1 MKESRTDLNAIVR
14 HVALPAAAP
23 VAIIGLYFTPVLLF
37 GCVNRGLLA
46 LAIVVISAIAACVTT
61 GKGVRAKAQ
70 GLPSANLWLL
80 STLILVMPIAL
91 VLGPLG

>member
-1 MKESRTDLNAIVR
+1 MNPVVKHIAF
-14 HVALPAAAP
+14 PAAAP
-23 VAIIGLYFTPVLLF
+23 VAVIGLYFTPVLVF

-46 LAIVVISAIAACVTT
+46 VAIVLVSAVAACVTT
-61 GKGVRAKAQ
+61 GRGVRARAQ
-70 GLPSANLWLL
+70 GLPSANWWLL

>member
-1 MKESRTDLNAIVR
+1 VNAVVKHIV
-14 HVALPAAAP
+14 LPAAAP
-23 VAIIGLYFTPVLLF
+23 IAIVALYFTPVLVF

-46 LAIVVISAIAACVTT
+46 VAIVLVSAVAACVTT
-61 GKGVRAKAQ
+61 GKGVRARVQ
-70 GLPSANLWLL
+70 GLPTANWWLL

>member
-1 MKESRTDLNAIVR
+1 MKAAVKHI
-14 HVALPAAAP
+14 ALPAAAP
-23 VAIIGLYFTPVLLF
+23 VAVVGLYFTPVLVF

-46 LAIVVISAIAACVTT
+46 VAIVLASAIAACVTT
-61 GKGVRAKAQ
+61 GKGVRARAQ
-70 GLPSANLWLL
+70 GLPSANWWLL

>member
-1 MKESRTDLNAIVR
+1 MKESQTGLKAMVR

-23 VAIIGLYFTPVLLF
+23 LAIIGLYFTPVLLF

-61 GKGVRAKAQ
+61 GRGVRAKAQ

>member
-1 MKESRTDLNAIVR
+1 MNAVVKHIV
-14 HVALPAAAP
+14 LPAAAP
-23 VAIIGLYFTPVLLF
+23 IAVTGLYFTPVLVF

-46 LAIVVISAIAACVTT
+46 VAIVLASALAACVTT
-61 GKGVRAKAQ
+61 GKGVRARAQ
-70 GLPSANLWLL
+70 GLPSANWWLL

>member
-1 MKESRTDLNAIVR
+1 MNAVVKHIV
-14 HVALPAAAP
+14 LPAAAP
-23 VAIIGLYFTPVLLF
+23 IAIVGLYFTPVLVF

-46 LAIVVISAIAACVTT
+46 VAIVFVSAVAACVTT

-70 GLPSANLWLL
+70 GLPTANWWLL

>member
-1 MKESRTDLNAIVR
+1 VKAAVKHI
-14 HVALPAAAP
+14 ALPAAAP
-23 VAIIGLYFTPVLLF
+23 VAVVGLYFTPVLVF

-46 LAIVVISAIAACVTT
+46 VAIVLASAIAACVTP
-61 GKGVRAKAQ
+61 GKGVRARAQ
-70 GLPSANLWLL
+70 GLPSANWWLL

>member
-1 MKESRTDLNAIVR
+1 VKAVVKRI
-14 HVALPAAAP
+14 ALPAAAP
-23 VAIIGLYFTPVLLF
+23 VAVIGLYFTPVLVF

-46 LAIVVISAIAACVTT
+46 VAIVLASAIAACVTT
-61 GKGVRAKAQ
+61 GKGVRARAQ
-70 GLPSANLWLL
+70 GLPSANWWLL

>member
-1 MKESRTDLNAIVR
+1 VNAMVKHI
-14 HVALPAAAP
+14 ALPAAAP
-23 VAIIGLYFTPVLLF
+23 GAIIGLYFTPVLVF

-46 LAIVVISAIAACVTT
+46 VAIVLVSAVVACVTT
-61 GKGVRAKAQ
+61 GKGVRARAQ
-70 GLPSANLWLL
+70 GLPSANWWLL

>member
-1 MKESRTDLNAIVR
+1 MNAVVKHI
-14 HVALPAAAP
+14 ALPAAAP
-23 VAIIGLYFTPVLLF
+23 LAIVGLYFTPVLLF

-46 LAIVVISAIAACVTT
+46 VAVVLVSAVAACVTT

-70 GLPSANLWLL
+70 GLPTANWWLL
-80 STLILVMPIAL
+80 STLILVIPIAL

>member
-1 MKESRTDLNAIVR
+1 MKEPGTHLNAIVR
-14 HVALPAAAP
+14 HIALPAAAP
-23 VAIIGLYFTPVLLF
+23 GAIIGLYFTPVLLF

-46 LAIVVISAIAACVTT
+46 LAIVLISAIAACVTT
-61 GKGVRAKAQ
+61 GKGVRARVQ
-70 GLPSANLWLL
+70 GLPSANWWLL

>member
-1 MKESRTDLNAIVR
+1 MNAVVKHIV
-14 HVALPAAAP
+14 LPAAAP
-23 VAIIGLYFTPVLLF
+23 IAIVALYFTPVLVF

-46 LAIVVISAIAACVTT
+46 VAIVLVSAVAACVTT
-61 GKGVRAKAQ
+61 GKGVRARVQ
-70 GLPSANLWLL
+70 GLPTANWWLL

>member
-1 MKESRTDLNAIVR
+1 MNAVVKHIV
-14 HVALPAAAP
+14 LPAAAP
-23 VAIIGLYFTPVLLF
+23 IAIVGLYFTPVLVF

-46 LAIVVISAIAACVTT
+46 VAIVLVSAVAACVTT
-61 GKGVRAKAQ
+61 GKGVRARAQ
-70 GLPSANLWLL
+70 GLPTANWWLL

>member
-1 MKESRTDLNAIVR
+1 VKAAVKHI
-14 HVALPAAAP
+14 ALPAAAP
-23 VAIIGLYFTPVLLF
+23 VAVVGLYFTPVLVF

-46 LAIVVISAIAACVTT
+46 VAIVLASAIAACVTT

-70 GLPSANLWLL
+70 GLPSANWWLL

>member
-1 MKESRTDLNAIVR
+1 VKAAVKHI
-14 HVALPAAAP
+14 ALPAAAP
-23 VAIIGLYFTPVLLF
+23 VAVIGLYFTPVLVF

-46 LAIVVISAIAACVTT
+46 VAIVLASAVAACVTT

-70 GLPSANLWLL
+70 GLPSANWWLL
-80 STLILVMPIAL
+80 TTLILVMPIAL

>member
-1 MKESRTDLNAIVR
+1 MNAVVKHIVF
-14 HVALPAAAP
+14 PATAP
-23 VAIIGLYFTPVLLF
+23 IAVIGLYFTPVLVF

-46 LAIVVISAIAACVTT
+46 VAIVLASAIAACVTT
-61 GKGVRAKAQ
+61 GKGVRARAH
-70 GLPSANLWLL
+70 GLPSANWWLL

>member
-1 MKESRTDLNAIVR
+1 MKAAVKHI
-14 HVALPAAAP
+14 ALPAAAP
-23 VAIIGLYFTPVLLF
+23 LAVVGLYFTPVLVF

-46 LAIVVISAIAACVTT
+46 VAIVLASAIAACVTT
-61 GKGVRAKAQ
+61 GKGVRARAQ
-70 GLPSANLWLL
+70 GLPSANWWLL

>member
-1 MKESRTDLNAIVR
+1 MNAVVKHIV
-14 HVALPAAAP
+14 LPAAAP
-23 VAIIGLYFTPVLLF
+23 IAVIGLYFTPVLVF

-46 LAIVVISAIAACVTT
+46 VAIVLASAIAACVTT
-61 GKGVRAKAQ
+61 GKGVRARAQ
-70 GLPSANLWLL
+70 GLPSANWWLL

>member
-1 MKESRTDLNAIVR
+1 MKKRSPQPQT
-14 HVALPAAAP
+14 ALLSYHAP
-23 VAIIGLYFTPVLLF
+23 YA
-37 GCVNRGLLA
+37 
-46 LAIVVISAIAACVTT
+46 SAVAACVTT

-70 GLPSANLWLL
+70 GLPSANWWLL

>member
-1 MKESRTDLNAIVR
+1 VKPAVKHI
-14 HVALPAAAP
+14 ALPAAAP
-23 VAIIGLYFTPVLLF
+23 VAVIGLYFTPVLVF

-46 LAIVVISAIAACVTT
+46 VAIVLVSAIAACVTT
-61 GKGVRAKAQ
+61 GKGVRARAQ
-70 GLPSANLWLL
+70 GLPSANWWLL

>member
-1 MKESRTDLNAIVR
+1 VKPAVKHI
-14 HVALPAAAP
+14 ALPAAAP
-23 VAIIGLYFTPVLLF
+23 VAVIGLYFTPVLLF

-46 LAIVVISAIAACVTT
+46 VAIVLVSAIGACVTT
-61 GKGVRAKAQ
+61 GKGVRARAQ
-70 GLPSANLWLL
+70 GLPSANWWLL

>member
-1 MKESRTDLNAIVR
+1 VNAVVKHIV
-14 HVALPAAAP
+14 LPAAAP
-23 VAIIGLYFTPVLLF
+23 IAIVGLYFTPVLVF

-46 LAIVVISAIAACVTT
+46 VAIVLVSAVAACVTT
-61 GKGVRAKAQ
+61 GKGVRARTQ
-70 GLPSANLWLL
+70 GLPTANWWLL